1 MDFSNYI
8 LVYNKIGRLVE
19 KKTFSYDDREDAIN
33 YMKSMSR
40 KGYRVEET
48 NNKDIYDKC

>member
-1 MDFSNYI
+1 MDFTRYI

-19 KKTFSYDDREDAIN
+19 KKSFSYDDREDAIE
-33 YMKSMSR
+33 YMKGMSR

-48 NNKDIYDKC
+48 NNKELYEKC